1 MLALDPINEA
11 LKSRGVKGRIVPAK
25 DRLFL
30 RGTFTAA
37 DGTRKDRRIPLGLPA
52 HNGQLLEAENRVI
65 ALAGIIATTG
75 IIPDVLPWD
84 DAPAPTF
91 NTADLSVEITVA
103 TAVERLEE
111 DYWQGKVRSS
121 AAIRTWDRLKAETDR
136 LPQRATITMDLLVA
150 VASRTTAGSRTRLES
165 CKVLKRLAKLV
176 GLAGTERLDAL
187 RTPYEPGERTLPS
200 DDELKSFLT
209 HLEAGSEWQWC
220 FWALATYGC
229 RPAEVFSLQPSDD
242 GTARVLSVKRK
253 GKLPTWRTAMA
264 LPVGSMQLQRS
275 VPWDVAAPARYDS
288 LEAKRHCDRW
298 QGWLKRRNPGWQLY
312 DFRHCWAVRSIREA
326 VPTGLASRCMGHDIA
341 VHTRT
346 YHRWLTEAD
355 VAAFVASRK
364 N

>member
-1 MLALDPINEA
+1 MLVATL
-11 LKSRGVKGRIVPAK
+11 PAK
-25 DRLFL
+25 ELGRSPHQQ
-30 RGTFTAA
+30 
-37 DGTRKDRRIPLGLPA
+37 RIPLKLKADNLGLKEA
-52 HNGQLLEAENRVI
+52 HKR
-65 ALAGIIATTG
+65 ALAVAAAKIAG
-75 IIPDVLPWD
+75 SFNWNDLPWD
-84 DAPAPTF
+84 DSPTPTF
-91 NTADLSVEITVA
+91 NTADKTAETTVN

-121 AAIRTWDRLKAETDR
+121 AAIRTWDRLRAETDR
-136 LPQRATITMDLLVA
+136 LPQQATLTMDLLVA

-176 GLAGTERLDAL
+176 DLAGTERLDAL

-200 DDELKSFLT
+200 EAALKAFLT
-209 HLEAGSEWQWC
+209 HIEDGSEWQWC

-264 LPVGSMQLQRS
+264 LPVGSMQMERS

-312 DFRHCWAVRSIREA
+312 DLRHAWAVRSIRES
-326 VPTGLASRCMGHDIA
+326 VPTGLASRCMGHDIGT
-341 VHTRT
+341 HTKT

-355 VAAFVASRK
+355 VAAFVASRR
-364 N
+364 